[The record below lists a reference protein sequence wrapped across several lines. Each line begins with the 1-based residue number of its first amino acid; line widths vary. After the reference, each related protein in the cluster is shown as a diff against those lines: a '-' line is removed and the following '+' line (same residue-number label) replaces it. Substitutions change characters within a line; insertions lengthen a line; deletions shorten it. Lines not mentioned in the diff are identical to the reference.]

1 MSTTRSKN
9 TPFWLLLVGVVLIL
23 MCNALLTEGMFL
35 DGVTYAGISRN
46 MAEGLGTFWNPHYT
60 QTLYPEFRQHPPL
73 ALGMEALFFKALG
86 DHLYVEKLFSVLT
99 FLFSGLLLALIWK
112 RTTNHLRYAWLP
124 LLFWVTMPLVTWS
137 AVNNMLENTMT
148 VFVLLSVWLMLLYY
162 QKDNKLW
169 LFLSG
174 ISLFAAFLSKG
185 FTGLFPLTFPI
196 IYCIFDDQRRWIQGT
211 IDSILLVITM
221 AVLLVGMF
229 LVFPASFTYL
239 KEYVNH
245 QVIDNG
251 MHEVTVNTRFYIVSI
266 LLMQLVVPVVIFT
279 ITLIISKLSN
289 KRKKQVFASSPNKK
303 MFLIFLVLGLTGVLP
318 IMISV
323 KQRSF
328 YMLAALPFF
337 SLALGH
343 LTIPV
348 LNGFTLKIKPRLRK
362 WMTIGSSCVLLTGLV
377 LNVIHIGK
385 YGRDELF
392 LKEMKSALRVIPE
405 NEIVAID
412 SNDYSQWLWHAYF
425 MRYGK
430 VSLDDRQPHQYH
442 FPLQP

>member
-1 MSTTRSKN
+1 M
-9 TPFWLLLVGVVLIL
+9 
-23 MCNALLTEGMFL
+23 
-35 DGVTYAGISRN
+35 
-46 MAEGLGTFWNPHYT
+46 
-60 QTLYPEFRQHPPL
+60 
-73 ALGMEALFFKALG
+73 
-86 DHLYVEKLFSVLT
+86 
-99 FLFSGLLLALIWK
+99 
-112 RTTNHLRYAWLP
+112 
-124 LLFWVTMPLVTWS
+124 
-137 AVNNMLENTMT
+137 
-148 VFVLLSVWLMLLYY
+148 
-162 QKDNKLW
+162 
-169 LFLSG
+169 
-174 ISLFAAFLSKG
+174 
-185 FTGLFPLTFPI
+185 
-196 IYCIFDDQRRWIQGT
+196 
-211 IDSILLVITM
+211 
-221 AVLLVGMF
+221 
-229 LVFPASFTYL
+229 
-239 KEYVNH
+239 
-245 QVIDNG
+245 
-251 MHEVTVNTRFYIVSI
+251 
-266 LLMQLVVPVVIFT
+266 
-279 ITLIISKLSN
+279 IISKLSN

-303 MFLIFLVLGLTGVLP
+303 MFLIFLILGLTGVLP